1 MYKSRCPRKGAT
13 TISNLLG
20 HPHSTSKAEMKFV
33 YFSASLLLGTAA
45 HALCPYA
52 ERALKDPEF
61 LKRHLDKE
69 SSTQD
74 EPASEK
80 RQSGPGGLP
89 FTTFNENQLIDVT
102 GVHAWKAPGPK
113 DLRGPCP
120 GLNALA
126 NHGYFPHV
134 RLFPPGPYRGAL
146 MKVLTSN
153 TTEWRSRSHCRGNC
167 YSAGL
172 R

>member
-1 MYKSRCPRKGAT
+1 M
-13 TISNLLG
+13 
-20 HPHSTSKAEMKFV
+20 
-33 YFSASLLLGTAA
+33 SAAQ
-45 HALCPYA
+45 ALCPYA
-52 ERALKDPEF
+52 ERALKDPSV
-61 LKRHLDKE
+61 LKRHLEDQGPA
-69 SSTQD
+69 QD
-74 EPASEK
+74 ESANEK
-80 RQSGPGGLP
+80 RQSGPGGIP

-102 GVHAWKAPGPK
+102 GTYAWKAPGPK

-134 RLFPPGPYRGAL
+134 CRVYLDRCGCATI
-146 MKVLTSN
+146 KVLTWN
-153 TTEWRSRSHCRGNC
+153 DIERRSSTYGGSNC